1 MPRFLKKKSW
11 NPYIVGAL
19 IGILS
24 MFSFYTA
31 NKPIGVSTAFSRTA
45 GMIEKIFAP
54 GYVANNLYF
63 QKKPPVIEWQWMLVL
78 GILIGAF
85 LSAKLSG
92 DFKKVVVPELWGN
105 RFGKGKTQRLILSFL
120 GGALLLFGARL
131 AGGCTSGHGI
141 SGTLQLAISGWV
153 FFVVLFISGI
163 ITAKILYGGMKK

>member
-1 MPRFLKKKSW
+1 MRFLKMKSW

-31 NKPIGVSTAFSRTA
+31 NKPLGVSTAFSRTA
-45 GMIEKIFAP
+45 GMIERIFAP
-54 GYVANNLYF
+54 EYVANNLYF
-63 QKKPPVIEWQWMLVL
+63 QQKTPKIDWQWMLVI

-92 DFKKVVVPELWGN
+92 DFKKVVVPKLWER
-105 RFGKGKTQRLILSFL
+105 RFGKSRKKRLLLSFL
-120 GGALLLFGARL
+120 GGVVLLFGARL

-141 SGTLQLAISGWV
+141 SGALQLAVSSWI
-153 FFVVLFISGI
+153 FFVVLFIAGI
-163 ITAKILYGGMKK
+163 ITAKMIYRGVEK